1 VWRERG
7 RGRGEE
13 EVKVE
18 VEGKERERRICS
30 LRFRVFHFSNLE
42 IYTYFVPVTLTST
55 FSSAM
60 FPSFAF
66 TMDILCSCVH
76 ALTHLHQLNSAF
88 FTISTFSL
96 SL

>member
-1 VWRERG
+1 
-7 RGRGEE
+7 
-13 EVKVE
+13 
-18 VEGKERERRICS
+18 
-30 LRFRVFHFSNLE
+30 
-42 IYTYFVPVTLTST
+42 
-55 FSSAM
+55 M